1 MKFIIFAG
9 KHAAIIDVPSELSSD
24 GYGILQQWFAKHVKS
39 RHEFAVMRSLWS
51 HANING
57 VWYNEELAGPDG
69 ASFEVFALPDI
80 TEETVMS
87 AVRKIRRDFDV
98 VSLRV
103 VKFETMHDI
112 QAEVDRIAA
121 EDKLTNHTR

>member
-9 KHAAIIDVPSELSSD
+9 KHAAIINVPSGFSAD
-24 GYGILQQWFAKHVKS
+24 AYGNLQMWFAKHVKS

-51 HANING
+51 NAQING

-69 ASFEVFALPDI
+69 ASFEVFAPPDV
-80 TEETVMS
+80 TEEMVMS

-103 VKFETMHDI
+103 VKFEEMHDI
-112 QAEVDRIAA
+112 QADVDRIAA
-121 EDKLTNHTR
+121 DDKLTNHT